1 MSLPFSFPMWLRRLA
16 FVLLLVLA
24 LVLALTT
31 WVEQTQG
38 TSYVVRHVYHAPWF
52 TLLWVLLALCGSL
65 SLVGDRAAGQSGS
78 RLQLWL
84 LHGALVLIL
93 IGAGVSALTSRNGH
107 IHLRQ
112 GVTEQAYT
120 PEGENQRLVRLPF
133 RIRLDRFHISHH
145 AGTDEASGYTSE
157 VCIDHKRY
165 TVGMNRVVS
174 VAGYRLFQYAYDA
187 DRQGSVLL
195 VRYDPWGRPLT
206 YAGYALLLF
215 AFGLQLF
222 TPRGGMRR
230 NLRALRRLSAVC
242 LAGGLTF
249 SPLTAR
255 EASSRPVLSPEA
267 ATAFGTLYTSCGG
280 RICPVQTV
288 AQDFCRKLCG
298 TTHYE
303 DFSAEQV
310 LTGFLFW
317 PEAWADVPL
326 IRLPSPALRQTLGL
340 DSPTSYR
347 LLQMALAKSSSAP
360 WSAVSEGH
368 QLCGLVEALHEGT
381 LLRLY
386 PVVHNGRTR
395 WLSRRE
401 LEADTTWCLRYPHW
415 SEKANESELMG
426 NIVSLRAAQLK
437 GGGNTLPSAFTLRA
451 ERLYNAFDLPFYL
464 SRLLLVCGLVAM
476 GWSLR
481 KPHYPRRAVAP
492 TLWVIGGSGLALT
505 AFLILRSLVSGRLPL
520 GNGYETMLTAAW
532 FSLLIGFPWSF
543 RLRRA
548 PLLPAIPLLASGF
561 FLLVA
566 SLTRSGAEI
575 SQLVPV
581 LDSPWL
587 QLHVSLVM
595 WAYALLTFTFLLSL
609 LSLLRGAPDRLSVL
623 QSRLL
628 LYPALALLAAG
639 IFTGAV
645 WADFSWGRYWGWDPK
660 EVWALITLL
669 IYALPLHPTSL
680 RPFRS
685 PRFYHLYLLFAFST
699 VLMTYFGVNYLLGGL
714 HGYVG

>member
-1 MSLPFSFPMWLRRLA
+1 M
-16 FVLLLVLA
+16 
-24 LVLALTT
+24 
-31 WVEQTQG
+31 
-38 TSYVVRHVYHAPWF
+38 
-52 TLLWVLLALCGSL
+52 C
-65 SLVGDRAAGQSGS
+65 
-78 RLQLWL
+78 
-84 LHGALVLIL
+84 
-93 IGAGVSALTSRNGH
+93 
-107 IHLRQ
+107 
-112 GVTEQAYT
+112 
-120 PEGENQRLVRLPF
+120 
-133 RIRLDRFHISHH
+133 IRDS
-145 AGTDEASGYTSE
+145 
-157 VCIDHKRY
+157 
-165 TVGMNRVVS
+165 
-174 VAGYRLFQYAYDA
+174 
-187 DRQGSVLL
+187 
-195 VRYDPWGRPLT
+195 
-206 YAGYALLLF
+206 
-215 AFGLQLF
+215 
-222 TPRGGMRR
+222 
-230 NLRALRRLSAVC
+230 
-242 LAGGLTF
+242 
-249 SPLTAR
+249 
-255 EASSRPVLSPEA
+255 
-267 ATAFGTLYTSCGG
+267 
-280 RICPVQTV
+280 
-288 AQDFCRKLCG
+288 
-298 TTHYE
+298 
-303 DFSAEQV
+303 

-317 PEAWADVPL
+317 PKAWADVPL
-326 IRLPSPALRQTLGL
+326 IRLPSPTLRQTLGL

-492 TLWVIGGSGLALT
+492 TLWIIGGSGGALT